1 MRLFDYLINILL
13 MNAFISQLS
22 FISSITD
29 IDQLQKY
36 TSDSS
41 GFTSALPAIVLR
53 PASTEEV
60 AACIK
65 ACVAHQKNYTIQG
78 GLTGLAGGACP
89 DEGDVVISLERMNQ
103 IEEIDTVGGTAIVQ
117 AGVVLEQLQQAVLEQ
132 GWYFPLDL
140 GARGSCQIGGNIATN
155 AGGNKVF
162 RYGTTRELVL
172 GLEVVLPDGTVLNML
187 NRVIKNNTGLDLKH
201 LFIGTEGR
209 YGVITRACV
218 RLFPK
223 PAAVYSAL
231 AALKSFADVTVL
243 LKEARASIAELS
255 SFEVMWDNYLKTA
268 AQVANKAIPFDGQY
282 PIYVLLEA
290 EGAAEGLDTKL
301 TTFLEQQLESG
312 LLQDVIIPQSEE
324 QAKGLWHIRDASGE
338 TLRIMKH
345 FVAFDIGIPL
355 KHMQEFIEKT
365 EQALQ
370 AKYPHAMNLFFGHL
384 GDGNLHLLSGK
395 LHEEELLPVE
405 DLVYQLTSLYGGS
418 ITAEHGIGRIKKP
431 FLHYS
436 RSPEQIKLMQ
446 KIRELINS
454 DNLLNKARVVE

>member
-1 MRLFDYLINILL
+1 MEQL
-13 MNAFISQLS
+13 ISQLS
-22 FISSITD
+22 QISIVRD
-29 IDQLQKY
+29 YDQLQKY
-36 TSDSS
+36 MTDSS
-41 GFTSALPAIVLR
+41 GYESALPALVLR
-53 PASTEEV
+53 PSTTEEV
-60 AACIK
+60 AACIR
-65 ACVAHQKNYTIQG
+65 ACVEHQQNYTIQG
-78 GLTGLAGGACP
+78 GLTGLAGGARP
-89 DEGDVVISLERMNQ
+89 DAGDVVISLERMNQ

-117 AGVVLEQLQQAVLEQ
+117 AGVVLEQLQQAVLAE

-231 AALKSFADVTVL
+231 VALNSFDEVTQL
-243 LKEARASIAELS
+243 LKEARASVAELS
-255 SFEVMWDNYLKTA
+255 SFEVMWDNYVSA
-268 AQVANKAIPFDGQY
+268 ASQVLSKDKPFAESY
-282 PIYVLLEA
+282 PIYVLLEV
-290 EGAAEGLDTKL
+290 EGAINGLEEKFIA
-301 TTFLEQQLESG
+301 FLEQQLEKG
-312 LLQDVIIPQSEE
+312 LVQDVIIPQSEE
-324 QAKGLWHIRDASGE
+324 QSKSLWHLRDASGE
-338 TLRIMKH
+338 ILRAMTY

-355 KHMQEFIEKT
+355 KSMQTFIEQT
-365 EQALQ
+365 ERALQ
-370 AKYPHAMNLFFGHL
+370 AKYPHAVNLLFGHL
-384 GDGNLHLLSGK
+384 GDGNLHLVTGK
-395 LHEEELLPVE
+395 LKEEELIPVE
-405 DLVYQLTSLYGGS
+405 ELVYQLTSVHGGS

-446 KIRELINS
+446 EIRELINPS
-454 DNLLNKARVVE
+454 NLLNKARVVD

>member
-1 MRLFDYLINILL
+1 
-13 MNAFISQLS
+13 MNALLSQLS
-22 FISSITD
+22 HISSILD

-36 TSDSS
+36 MADSS
-41 GFTSALPAIVLR
+41 GFTPAMPAVVLR
-53 PASTEEV
+53 PHTTEELV
-60 AACIK
+60 ACIK
-65 ACVAHQKNYTIQG
+65 ACAEHQKNYTVQG

-223 PAAVYSAL
+223 PEAVYSAL
-231 AALKSFADVTVL
+231 TALNSFDDVTKL
-243 LKEARASIAELS
+243 LKEARASLAELS
-255 SFEVMWDNYLKTA
+255 SFEVMWDNYLKAA
-268 AQVANKAIPFDGQY
+268 AQVINKAVPFDGQY

-290 EGAAEGLDTKL
+290 EGAREGLEEKL
-301 TTFLEQQLESG
+301 TAFLEKQLESG
-312 LLQDVIIPQSEE
+312 LLQDVIIPQNEE
-324 QAKGLWHIRDASGE
+324 QAKSLWHIRDASGE
-338 TLRIMKH
+338 TLRVMKH

-355 KHMQEFIEKT
+355 KSMQAFIEET
-365 EQALQ
+365 EQALNQ
-370 AKYPHAMNLFFGHL
+370 QYPHALNLFFGHL
-384 GDGNLHLLSGK
+384 GDGNLHLLTGK
-395 LHEEELLPVE
+395 LQEEELLAVE
-405 DLVYQLTSLYGGS
+405 ELVYQLTSNYGGS

-436 RSPEQIKLMQ
+436 RSLEQIKLMQ
-446 KIRELINS
+446 EIRQLINPE
-454 DNLLNKARVVE
+454 NLLNKGRVVK